1 MAAGNTYTQI
11 ASTTLGSTA
20 TTVTFSSIPSTYTD
34 LVLVCNPLSTSGDTY
49 FQLNGDTG
57 TNYSLTYLTANGT
70 TVYSGRTTSANY
82 IYLDWLATS
91 TTTGATNYIVNFM
104 NYANT
109 TTNKT
114 TIGRE
119 NNATAG
125 VGTIVGLWRSTVAI
139 NSIKITALG
148 TLQAGTTYNLY
159 GITAA

>member
-1 MAAGNTYTQI
+1 MAVTYEKI
-11 ASTTLGSTA
+11 ASTTLTGTA
-20 TTVTFSSIPSTYTD
+20 TTVTFSSIPATYTD
-34 LVLVCNPLSTSGDTY
+34 IVMVCNPLSTSGDTY

-57 TNYSLTYLTANGT
+57 TNYSLTYLTANGSA
-70 TVYSGRTTSANY
+70 VYSGRTTSANY

-109 TTNKT
+109 TTYKT

-125 VGTIVGLWRSTVAI
+125 VGTLVGLWRSTAAI
-139 NSIKITALG
+139 NQIKVTAVG
-148 TLQAGTTYNLY
+148 TLQIGSTYTLY
-159 GITAA
+159 GIKAA